1 MFLSA
6 NDIEDLYHS
15 NLYINVA
22 TMQVFH
28 TTTSNKLDRFIKIF
42 FKEQNIIYEIRQKAS
57 SFLHQQILFKI
68 NYSVLYPLKKLN
80 CKKSLFLKLFKIIRD
95 KLGCF
100 ITSVKKIFI
109 SKTRYPFHRTIEKSA
124 DGSSRNCWDQLT
136 SSRIFQFSFPEM
148 QTGFLHFYSIL
159 QSVSRI
165 WTSLTRLNMVMFWLG
180 FMLKAIFDPA
190 SAALKLTLHSKVVK
204 SDSKIIIS
212 LRKPKYVTNSVGS
225 CLYNELPFQALSY
238 VDQFF
243 LRLQQTNQFAK
254 MTLKFAFLQRLRVTM
269 LVFQTFNVRKW
280 PGVGQR

>member
-57 SFLHQQILFKI
+57 SFLHQYILFKI

-80 CKKSLFLKLFKIIRD
+80 CKKSLLLQLFKLIRD

-109 SKTRYPFHRTIEKSA
+109 SKTAILFIER
-124 DGSSRNCWDQLT
+124 SRNPRTDHHATVGT
-136 SSRIFQFSFPEM
+136 SSRVRGFSNSHFRRCKQVFCIF
-148 QTGFLHFYSIL
+148 TVYYGF
-159 QSVSRI
+159 
-165 WTSLTRLNMVMFWLG
+165 G
-180 FMLKAIFDPA
+180 
-190 SAALKLTLHSKVVK
+190 
-204 SDSKIIIS
+204 
-212 LRKPKYVTNSVGS
+212 
-225 CLYNELPFQALSY
+225 QA
-238 VDQFF
+238 
-243 LRLQQTNQFAK
+243 
-254 MTLKFAFLQRLRVTM
+254 
-269 LVFQTFNVRKW
+269 
-280 PGVGQR
+280 